1 MKGLRSGRGSAPR
14 AGPKRCPRHMT
25 HKQPQVLPHHM
36 THEQAQA
43 LPHHMTHEQP
53 KALPPPHDPRA
64 APGAAPTT

>member
-1 MKGLRSGRGSAPR
+1 
-14 AGPKRCPRHMT
+14 MT

-53 KALPPPHDPRA
+53 QALPPLYEEDTVHHYHQETA
-64 APGAAPTT
+64 ST